1 MAKPVH
7 MSICEDLRIRL
18 AAGEWGAGERLPS
31 ETDLASRYGVARMT
45 VRQAIGSLA
54 SEGMLVRRQGL
65 GTFAAERLPAR
76 VGALLSFTEE
86 MRGQGRAVETKMIK
100 AEVAEPPPA
109 ARDALQ
115 LGSSA
120 VAVTVRRLRL
130 VDDCPVAVQDSWL
143 PCARFAG
150 IDAEPLL
157 GGSLYA
163 TLEHRYGVPIV
174 RARQAFTAGPVSD
187 SEAALLALPAG
198 SVLLRVTRTAYD
210 GSNRPTEFG
219 TSALRPGWPVEAVLE
234 RTRP

>member
-7 MSICEDLRIRL
+7 MSICDDLRMRL
-18 AAGEWGAGERLPS
+18 TAGEWGAGERLPS

-45 VRQAIGSLA
+45 VRQAIGLLA

-65 GTFAAERLPAR
+65 GTFAAELLPRPA
-76 VGALLSFTEE
+76 
-86 MRGQGRAVETKMIK
+86 GR
-100 AEVAEPPPA
+100 
-109 ARDALQ
+109 RDALQ
-115 LGSSA
+115 LGSCA
-120 VAVTVRRLRL
+120 AAVTVRRLRL
-130 VDDCPVAVQDSWL
+130 VDDCPVAVQNSWL

-198 SVLLRVTRTAYD
+198 SALLRVTRTAYD

-219 TSALRPGWPVEAVLE
+219 TSALRPGWPVEAVVE
-234 RTRP
+234 RPQQCRLSGCLIRPASRAG